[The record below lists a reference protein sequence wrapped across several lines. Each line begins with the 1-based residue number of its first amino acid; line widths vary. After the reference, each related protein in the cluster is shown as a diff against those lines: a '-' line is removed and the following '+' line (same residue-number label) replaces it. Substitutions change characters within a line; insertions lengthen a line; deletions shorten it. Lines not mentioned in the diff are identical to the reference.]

1 MTILT
6 VCKQLLGPSTSPAP
20 LPVVAKI
27 FDRLNECYRVH
38 VEQEQQMGGAAAAA
52 AAAAAAQWFVDSEFH
67 NSRRSLDAGERD
79 CEAPIAA
86 VAVGFVSLWLSAQA
100 LIVP

>member
-38 VEQEQQMGGAAAAA
+38 VEQEQQMGGAAAA
-52 AAAAAAQWFVDSEFH
+52 QWFVDSEFH

>member
-38 VEQEQQMGGAAAAA
+38 VEQEQQMGGAAG
-52 AAAAAAQWFVDSEFH
+52 AAQWFVDSEFH
-67 NSRRSLDAGERD
+67 SSRRSLDAGERD
-79 CEAPIAA
+79 CEASIAA
-86 VAVGFVSLWLSAQA
+86 VTVGFVSLWLSAQA